1 MKFTQDFK
9 YIWKIPQKKL
19 IKDFLALTCVT
30 ERDVSFFNHDRFDL
44 STFSDLLS
52 PPSPFFFSFSSAFL
66 LFLKKTRKLPYT
78 KEKSELKFTLY
89 IFIYYYILDYAKAK

>member
-1 MKFTQDFK
+1 MKFTQNFK

-52 PPSPFFFSFSSAFL
+52 HPLTIFLFFFQRVLAI
-66 LFLKKTRKLPYT
+66 LKK
-78 KEKSELKFTLY
+78 
-89 IFIYYYILDYAKAK
+89 D